1 MINKSVDNLLNKLP
15 QVIENRNNNRLL
27 EPIIYPT
34 AWGKWCIAYKEIA
47 FDMSKKPTKVF
58 SVVVEPDRD
67 PVRIE
72 DTIGSMNEYI
82 GNAPTFEEAITMIV
96 DYIDKTYETTT

>member
-1 MINKSVDNLLNKLP
+1 MDKTLEKLP
-15 QVIENRNNNRLL
+15 QLIENRENGCLL

-34 AWGKWCIAYKEIA
+34 AWGKWCIAYKEIML
-47 FDMSKKPTKVF
+47 DVDKRPKKRF

-72 DTIGSMNEYI
+72 DTIECMNTYI
-82 GNAPTFEEAITMIV
+82 GNAPSFEEAVEMIV
-96 DYIDKTYETTT
+96 EYIKNNYDIK

>member
-1 MINKSVDNLLNKLP
+1 MDNLINKLP
-15 QVIENRNNNRLL
+15 QVIENRDTYCLL

-34 AWGKWCIAYKEIA
+34 AWGKWCIAYKELV
-47 FDMSKKPTKVF
+47 FDKSKQPKKIF

-72 DTIGSMNEYI
+72 DTIGTMNEYI
-82 GNAPTFEEAITMIV
+82 GNAPSFEEAITMILV
-96 DYIDKTYETTT
+96 YIYDNYNIK

>member
-1 MINKSVDNLLNKLP
+1 MDELLNKLP
-15 QVIENRNNNRLL
+15 QLIENPETAELL

-34 AWGKWCIAYKEIA
+34 AWGKWCIAYKE
-47 FDMSKKPTKVF
+47 FLPNENKRHKRVF

-72 DTIGSMNEYI
+72 DTLGTINENI
-82 GNAPTFEEAITMIV
+82 GNAPSFEEAITMIL
-96 DYIDKTYETTT
+96 DYIHNNYNIK

>member
-1 MINKSVDNLLNKLP
+1 MDELLKKLP
-15 QVIENRNNNRLL
+15 QLIENPETAQLL

-34 AWGKWCIAYKEIA
+34 AWGKWCIAYKEIV
-47 FDMSKKPTKVF
+47 FDINKKSKKIF

-72 DTIGSMNEYI
+72 DTLGTMNEYI
-82 GNAPTFEEAITMIV
+82 GNAPSFEEAIYMILV
-96 DYIDKTYETTT
+96 YIYTNYNIK

>member
-1 MINKSVDNLLNKLP
+1 MDELLKKLP
-15 QVIENRNNNRLL
+15 QLIENPETAQLL

-34 AWGKWCIAYKEIA
+34 AWGNWCIAYKE
-47 FDMSKKPTKVF
+47 FRPNENKKHKRVF

-72 DTIGSMNEYI
+72 DTLGTMNEYI
-82 GNAPTFEEAITMIV
+82 GNAPSFEEAITMILV
-96 DYIDKTYETTT
+96 YIYSNYNIK

>member
-1 MINKSVDNLLNKLP
+1 MDNLLNKLP
-15 QVIENRNNNRLL
+15 QLIENRDNNRLL

-34 AWGKWCIAYKEIA
+34 AWGKWCIAYKNVV
-47 FDMSKKPTKVF
+47 FDQTNKPKKIF
-58 SVVVEPDRD
+58 SVVIEPDRD

-82 GNAPTFEEAITMIV
+82 GNTPTFEEAITMII
-96 DYIDKTYETTT
+96 DYIYNNYNVK